1 MAGADTNRMKQARRR
16 LGGWRLT
23 VLTVGLVSLS
33 MIAIPAQAGLGDLLD
48 DLLDPVGDV
57 PIVGDI
63 VDPIVEGVVDPIVD
77 GIVDPVAGDLLDPI
91 ADEILAPVLNP
102 IVEGV
107 VAPIVDTV
115 IPPQVPPVVP
125 PVVEVVPPPGTTT
138 TTAPQSPA
146 VTEPAMAVTSESY
159 GVSPSGYPG
168 GAPIGSPATEPLG
181 PTQVATELQSLQAAL
196 AVQTALLDNEVPD
209 PAGQGGAHLTEVQM
223 IDTGWLN
230 GLTNW
235 LRSGANGLL
244 DLLAM
249 PVRLLELL
257 SRALLTAGSGL
268 IAPLSMLLAFTA
280 YLIKDRR
287 WSGHRPRR
295 VVAIGLCDRAR
306 LTRAKRDWF
315 SSASRCRRRPAF
327 RIRIGPASLAIPT
340 HSR

>member
-1 MAGADTNRMKQARRR
+1 MKKARRR
-16 LGGWRLT
+16 LGGWKLT
-23 VLTVGLVSLS
+23 ILMVSLVSLS

-48 DLLDPVGDV
+48 DLLDPVGDL

-63 VDPIVEGVVDPIVD
+63 VDPIVEGVVDPVVD
-77 GIVDPVAGDLLDPI
+77 GIIDPVAGDLLDPI
-91 ADEILAPVLNP
+91 ADEILAPILNP

-107 VAPIVDTV
+107 VAPIVEDVVAPIVDV
-115 IPPQVPPVVP
+115 IPPTVPPVVP
-125 PVVEVVPPPGTTT
+125 PVVEVVPPPVTTT
-138 TTAPQSPA
+138 TTAPHSPA
-146 VTEPAMAVTSESY
+146 VTEPAMAVTSQSY

-168 GAPIGSPATEPLG
+168 GVPIGSPTTEPLG
-181 PTQVATELQSLQAAL
+181 PTQVATELQSLRAAL
-196 AVQTALLDNEVPD
+196 AVQNALLDNEVPD

-223 IDTGWLN
+223 IDTGWLD

-268 IAPLSMLLAFTA
+268 VAPLSMLLAFTA

-287 WSGHRPRR
+287 W
-295 VVAIGLCDRAR
+295 VRA
-306 LTRAKRDWF
+306 
-315 SSASRCRRRPAF
+315 PA
-327 RIRIGPASLAIPT
+327 
-340 HSR
+340 